1 MSFSQIMVRA
11 GIVLGALLCL
21 GQMLPA
27 EMWTLTDKQGRDM
40 EVDQL
45 FYDGV
50 NLSVRRVGAYN
61 KIKIAPDLLSKQC
74 WAELSEDMAKDAKI
88 TLEVVR
94 RTKTSTDAD
103 RVFHH
108 LRERGGLWDAV
119 EAGVFC

>member
-1 MSFSQIMVRA
+1 MSFSQIMMRA

-50 NLSVRRVGAYN
+50 
-61 KIKIAPDLLSKQC
+61 
-74 WAELSEDMAKDAKI
+74 
-88 TLEVVR
+88 
-94 RTKTSTDAD
+94 
-103 RVFHH
+103 
-108 LRERGGLWDAV
+108 
-119 EAGVFC
+119 